1 MVPLHQIGAY
11 GTSGLLEW
19 PGVGKPLKSTIAT
32 LLTLCLCAPAG
43 AACRDASAFQS
54 IGSINTKGGGTYV
67 FGMTVG
73 GVSAMRGTLERR
85 GNGLPDRSFDLDTPY
100 HIDFA
105 DAGFVRAVATD
116 TAATLPQGTILSAG
130 LSAPRGLPD
139 AVPGTAWDGRM
150 IAAIRAD
157 GVAVAEV
164 PLDGHYSFLA
174 EMQAEIDGCTYRIQP
189 VELTLALQG
198 STVLQR
204 RVLYFPD
211 LGVSAITRWGP
222 DADGAER
229 TTGITGFGDGE

>member
-1 MVPLHQIGAY
+1 MKTL
-11 GTSGLLEW
+11 
-19 PGVGKPLKSTIAT
+19 IAT
-32 LLTLCLCAPAG
+32 LLTLGICTSAG
-43 AACRDASAFQS
+43 AACRDANAFQGV
-54 IGSINTKGGGTYV
+54 GSINTQGGGTYI

-73 GVSAMRGTLERR
+73 GVSVMRGTLERR

-105 DAGFVRAVATD
+105 EAGFVRTVAPGVAE
-116 TAATLPQGTILSAG
+116 AAPAGTVLSAE
-130 LSAPRGLPD
+130 LRAQRGLPD
-139 AVPGTAWDGRM
+139 ALPGTAWDGRM

-157 GVAVAEV
+157 GVDVAEV
-164 PLDGHYSFLA
+164 PLDANYSFLA
-174 EMQAEIDGCTYRIQP
+174 EMQAEIDGCIYRIQP
-189 VELTLALQG
+189 VALTLALQG

-222 DADGAER
+222 DAEGAVR